1 MKKEQEQGVLRCA
14 SQSAPPHPLT
24 SARRKTLPPLTTTD
38 DRGGSDH
45 KKILSV
51 GGQTMEAGVLMLIRL
66 IIEALKALF
75 AYLKTDE
82 EVIE

>member
-1 MKKEQEQGVLRCA
+1 
-14 SQSAPPHPLT
+14 
-24 SARRKTLPPLTTTD
+24 
-38 DRGGSDH
+38 
-45 KKILSV
+45 
-51 GGQTMEAGVLMLIRL
+51 MEAGVLMLIRL